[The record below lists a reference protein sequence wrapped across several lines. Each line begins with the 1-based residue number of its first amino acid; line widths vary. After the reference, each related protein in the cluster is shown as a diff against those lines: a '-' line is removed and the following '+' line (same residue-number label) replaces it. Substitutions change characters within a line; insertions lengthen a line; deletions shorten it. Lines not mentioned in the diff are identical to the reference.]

1 MKNVCLL
8 LTKSDGFPWNV
19 RIPSMEIFEAAGYH
33 FSEVRWL
40 SIREFCDIENT
51 VADCKAKADNLV
63 VLSCGV
69 SVASIARPI
78 IAAFGC
84 EDILGSVN
92 GEGVFSAGDKT
103 LFLLDAKDLPFAK
116 EVCIP
121 FLAKKLGVRTGDI
134 VLRCVG
140 VEDRRMQEILQKAE
154 NYAQGR
160 VKILRSTRY
169 GEDVIRIFY
178 DENTPRMLTDD
189 LLRYFT
195 DVLRDNLYAMEDRT
209 LEQQLVE
216 LLRIRRRKI
225 AVAESFTGGGI
236 ARRIVSVS
244 GASDVYYEGV
254 NTYAEEAK
262 IRRLGVSEFTLRSQG
277 AVSEQTAYEMAAGL
291 LEQKNCEVSI
301 ATTGLAGPN
310 GDGSGVPVGTC
321 CIAVGV
327 DENVYVHRHVLSGD
341 REEVTETAIN
351 YALFFAC
358 KQLKNM

>member
-8 LTKSDGFPWNV
+8 LTKYDGFPWNV
-19 RIPSMEIFEAAGYH
+19 RMPAMDVFEASGYN
-33 FSEVRWL
+33 FSEVRWMPL
-40 SIREFCDIENT
+40 REPDNLGNAVVDCKNIAENVVVLVDGFSLASVAT
-51 VADCKAKADNLV
+51 VAL
-63 VLSCGV
+63 L
-69 SVASIARPI
+69 
-78 IAAFGC
+78 AFGSD
-84 EDILGSVN
+84 ESPSSVN
-92 GEGVFSAGDKT
+92 GEGVFSVGEKS
-103 LFLLDAKDLPFAK
+103 LLLMDGKDGAFAK

-121 FLAKKLGVRTGDI
+121 FLRKKYSVRMGDI

-140 VEDRRMQEILQKAE
+140 VDENRMQEILRKGE

-160 VKILRSTRY
+160 VKILHSNRY

-195 DVLRDNLYAMEDRT
+195 DSLKENLYAMEDT
-209 LEQQLVE
+209 PLEQQLVE
-216 LLRIRRRKI
+216 LLRLRRRKI
-225 AVAESFTGGGI
+225 AVAESFTGGGVG
-236 ARRIVSVS
+236 RRIVSVS
-244 GASDVYYEGV
+244 GASDVYYEGL

-262 IRRLGVSEFTLRSQG
+262 IRRLGVAEFTLRSQG

-291 LEQKNCEVSI
+291 LEQGNCEVSI

-310 GDGSGVPVGTC
+310 GDGTGVPVGTC
-321 CIAVGV
+321 CIAIGI
-327 DENVYVHRHVLSGD
+327 DENVYVHRHTLTGS

-358 KQLKNM
+358 KKLKNM